1 MPSSRGPTKEAVS
14 VIIMK
19 ALVLLASLALLGR
32 TKSFAVR
39 GTKAPAAPPP
49 IPGSILHFVSTP
61 SCSQTSQGLLGTRP
75 ISVLVNSDSGGN
87 KDLSEALIIIQAK
100 RYYGTYMSLLET
112 NPLTT
117 KSVSAALVS
126 GIGNI
131 FSQWFQ
137 AILLR
142 RPFHISYT
150 QMFAFGLTGLVYVG
164 PWFHVWYEQLGRVG
178 RTMESRFGSSQKKQ
192 TLAQILIDQTLGV
205 AIFFPTYFY
214 VYEILESFVAGR
226 FPLLGV
232 AHGLLR
238 EQIGTVVK
246 ANYCLWPFFQYINF
260 TFVPSS
266 LRVLATNLMSV
277 LWNCYFCSCIA

>member
-1 MPSSRGPTKEAVS
+1 LPSSRGPTKEAVS

-226 FPLLGV
+226 C
-232 AHGLLR
+232 
-238 EQIGTVVK
+238 EQS
-246 ANYCLWPFFQYINF
+246 YCAFD
-260 TFVPSS
+260 
-266 LRVLATNLMSV
+266 RVLYLPCFLTSD
-277 LWNCYFCSCIA
+277 